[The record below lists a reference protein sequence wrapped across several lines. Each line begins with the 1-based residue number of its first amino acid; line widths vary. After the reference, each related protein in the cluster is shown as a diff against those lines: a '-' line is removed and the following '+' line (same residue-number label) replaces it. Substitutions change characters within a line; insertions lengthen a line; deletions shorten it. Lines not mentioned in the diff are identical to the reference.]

1 MGEHMDAAAGIQARI
16 LKVHWL
22 RDEPKGGLDFCS
34 NSKISFPLGSFHL
47 PVCCQLIFD
56 FVPQASA
63 INSTCYRLHV
73 RSKLYFC
80 VSLQCL

>member
-1 MGEHMDAAAGIQARI
+1 MDAAAGIQAGI

-34 NSKISFPLGSFHL
+34 NSKIPFPLASFHL

-56 FVPQASA
+56 FVPQMSTT
-63 INSTCYRLHV
+63 NSTCYRFNV
-73 RSKLYFC
+73 CSELYFC
-80 VSLQCL
+80 VALQRL